1 MGQVWQVP
9 TVVAFMAV
17 EYVFPPHS
25 RHAALPMTFLYLPA
39 AHALHVPPLGP
50 VYPGLHT
57 QLVRA
62 VDPTGACVL
71 MEQV

>member
-1 MGQVWQVP
+1 M
-9 TVVAFMAV
+9 
-17 EYVFPPHS
+17 
-25 RHAALPMTFLYLPA
+25 PMTALYLPA

-50 VYPGLHT
+50 VNPRLHT

-71 MEQV
+71 MGQV